1 MIVSRRSLSWSWSP
15 SPKVHLS
22 IALGMS
28 LIALTL
34 SGVFFFLAYKELNTN
49 PVVEGLVVD
58 SIGGGDGVHTPI
70 IEYNSPSGDAT
81 RFTSKLSS
89 PSESYL
95 VGEAVK
101 VVLVGPELKPKL
113 KTFITVYGLSTFC
126 LIFSLISAL
135 GTTVIYFTR
144 VKRTKA

>member
-1 MIVSRRSLSWSWSP
+1 
-15 SPKVHLS
+15 
-22 IALGMS
+22 MS

-34 SGVFFFLAYKELNTN
+34 SGVFFSLAYKELNTN
-49 PVVEGLVVD
+49 PVVDGLVVD
-58 SIGGGDGVHTPI
+58 CIVDGDGVHTPI
-70 IEYNSPSGDAT
+70 IEYNSPSGGAR

-89 PSESYL
+89 RSQSYL

-101 VVLVGPELKPKL
+101 VVLVGSELKPRL
-113 KTFITVYGLSTFC
+113 KTFITIYGLSTFC

-135 GTTVIYFTR
+135 VTAVIYFTR